1 MELPQRI
8 SFKIDT
14 KTTRGKMLLALFLV
28 YSILEKLTSWTSPES
43 RLTGEKAHPS
53 PSLLVQ

>member
-1 MELPQRI
+1 
-8 SFKIDT
+8 
-14 KTTRGKMLLALFLV
+14 MLLALFLV

-53 PSLLVQ
+53 PSLLVQRLSPLEALPLTSWH